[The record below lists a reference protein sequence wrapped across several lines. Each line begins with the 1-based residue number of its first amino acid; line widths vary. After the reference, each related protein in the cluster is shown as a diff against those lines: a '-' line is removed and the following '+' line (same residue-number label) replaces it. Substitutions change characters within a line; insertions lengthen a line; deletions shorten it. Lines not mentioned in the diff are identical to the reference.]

1 MGKIIY
7 KREKLDWL
15 IWDNSPITLEQAKQL
30 FTSTWYKEKGCVYA
44 WTKNDY
50 LRNNLIIL

>member
-7 KREKLDWL
+7 KRKKLDWQ
-15 IWDNSPITLEQAKQL
+15 IWDNSPITLKQAKQL
-30 FTSTWYKEKGCVYA
+30 FISNWYKEKDCVYA

>member
-7 KREKLDWL
+7 KRKKLDWQ
-15 IWDNSPITLEQAKQL
+15 IWDNSPITLKQAKQL
-30 FTSTWYKEKGCVYA
+30 FISNWYKEKDCVYA

-50 LRNNLIIL
+50 LRNILIIL